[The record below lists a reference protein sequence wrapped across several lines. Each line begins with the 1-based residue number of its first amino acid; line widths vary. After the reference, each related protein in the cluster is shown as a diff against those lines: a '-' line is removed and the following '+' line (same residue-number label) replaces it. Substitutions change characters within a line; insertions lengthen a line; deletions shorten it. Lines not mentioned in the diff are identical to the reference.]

1 MNGNRSVCAVL
12 VTYNRKQ
19 LLLEVLQDLA
29 AQTYPVSAILIY
41 DNASRDGT
49 PELLQEKGII
59 NEWKTEQTVQSEW
72 KDMTVYYT
80 RSSYNRGGSG
90 GFANVFRIAAGLNY
104 DCVWAMDDDVSPDRD
119 CLEVLMK
126 YLTRDAQL
134 CLPCRT
140 DENYQDYA
148 IVGYDLKNPLLMNL
162 TQMKTKIPSDEIR
175 TPYVNVVD
183 MPLEGP
189 LMTMRLIRKIGVPDE
204 KYFIMFDDTDYA
216 HRAAQYTHLRYVTET
231 RLHRKLASRAQ
242 QNEVQE
248 WNWKEYYL
256 LRNQFWFDR
265 KYGRNLL
272 VRKLRPT
279 LSKTAKILSAV
290 RQKKKERV
298 SVIRK
303 AYADAMHGHMG
314 KTVEPGTSLT
324 EIR

>member
-1 MNGNRSVCAVL
+1 MNGNRRVCAVL

-19 LLLEVLQDLA
+19 LLLEVLHDLA

-41 DNASRDGT
+41 DNASQDGT
-49 PELLQEKGII
+49 PEFLKENGVIAA
-59 NEWKTEQTVQSEW
+59 WRTDQTVQSEW
-72 KDMTVYYT
+72 KGIQIFYT
-80 RSSYNRGGSG
+80 RSASNLGGSG
-90 GFANVFRIAAGLNY
+90 GFANVFRIAAGMDY

-119 CLEVLMK
+119 CLETLMK

-162 TQMKTKIPSDEIR
+162 TQMKTKIPSDAIR
-175 TPYVNVVD
+175 TPYINVVD

-189 LMTMRLIRKIGVPDE
+189 LMTMQLIRKIGVPDDQ
-204 KYFIMFDDTDYA
+204 YFIMFDDTDFA
-216 HRAAQYTHLRYVTET
+216 HRAAQYTQLRYVTET
-231 RLHRKLASRAQ
+231 RLHRRLASRAQ
-242 QNEVQE
+242 QTEVQE

-256 LRNQFWFDR
+256 LRNQFRFDR
-265 KYGRNLL
+265 KYGRNFL
-272 VRKLRPT
+272 VRKFRPA
-279 LSKTAKILSAV
+279 LSKTAKIISAR
-290 RQKKKERV
+290 RQKKNERV
-298 SVIRK
+298 PVIRK
-303 AYADAMHGHMG
+303 AYADAVNGRMG